1 MARPFSPHIVTAND
15 LMLGDVIYLTKQ
27 GTWTRAF
34 EEAHVARS
42 AEQLET
48 MLAVA
53 GKQAGN
59 IVGAYGVAVELNEDG
74 KISPAHFREAFRKR
88 GPSNY
93 FHGKQAEA

>member
-15 LMLGDVIYLTKQ
+15 LMLGDVIYLTQQ
-27 GTWTRAF
+27 GKWTRGF
-34 EEAHVARS
+34 EEAHVAKS

-48 MLAVA
+48 MLSVA
-53 GKQAGN
+53 NKQAGA
-59 IVGAYGVAVELNEDG
+59 IVGAYGVAVELNDDG
-74 KISPAHFREAFRKR
+74 KIAPAHFREAFRKR